1 MSAGTR
7 GTRSGGRPRSSSG
20 WVSQSSPSSRR
31 RRSSSSTVS
40 PRPITSAR
48 RRPCCFQLQNVSH
61 DVADDAGV
69 RSSDLCREG
78 RAFRSRVCAC
88 IFSWFQTF
96 RVLQFTIQ
104 IPYRT
109 CVLTCLGIK
118 REQGVPGDPAHQRDQ
133 VHHVAQR
140 LLPVGDHPEE
150 MVGSLALFCF
160 PVAAHRPSD
169 AVI

>member
-20 WVSQSSPSSRR
+20 WASRPSPSSRR

-78 RAFRSRVCAC
+78 RAFRSRVRMCLHFFFGSD
-88 IFSWFQTF
+88 FSCSSVQD
-96 RVLQFTIQ
+96 
-104 IPYRT
+104 PGSMEH
-109 CVLTCLGIK
+109 VLTCLGIK

-160 PVAAHRPSD
+160 LATAHRPSD